1 MTDQDKVKKTI
12 YLDWNVFQDIFQSR
26 KGDRLLE
33 NINAAK
39 LKGFVVP
46 FSHAHISDLSRCS
59 SERYINSDLDKINLL
74 TDSTLITRVE
84 AGSKFITGTASAH
97 DVYKV
102 NRNDVPVSP
111 DLTSILIVF
120 ESYEVDRS
128 LISKN
133 NIILPYL
140 DKFGNRMCPE
150 LLVLLIQ
157 DLISNVFADY
167 KVQRDF
173 RSSFAEIVKIGNPA
187 NQAILD
193 APLYK
198 NLFSSKEE
206 IEGNFLGLVESFL
219 SITGKNTKS
228 IGKEELFTSAYGLL
242 DFFPAFKEKIE
253 KRNNINNM
261 LTDGLHVYIAS
272 RCSYFVGGDEK
283 MLEKAKVIY
292 KTFGEKTRILDV
304 EKFIKDIEF

>member
-26 KGDRLLE
+26 RGDRLLE

-46 FSHAHISDLSRCS
+46 FSHAHMSDLSRCS
-59 SERYINSDLDKINLL
+59 SETYIDSDLDKIDLL

-84 AGSKFITGTASAH
+84 SSTKFVTGKASAR

-102 NRNDVPVSP
+102 NHKDVSTGP
-111 DLTSILIVF
+111 DLPSIIIGF
-120 ESYEVDRS
+120 ESYEVDRGLVS
-128 LISKN
+128 EN
-133 NIILPYL
+133 NMMLPYL

-150 LLVLLIQ
+150 LLILLIE
-157 DLISNVFADY
+157 DLVLNVFTDY

-173 RSSFAEIVKIGNPA
+173 RGSFAEIVKIGNPA
-187 NQAILD
+187 NQRLLD
-193 APLYK
+193 MPLYK
-198 NLFSSKEE
+198 SIFSSKEE
-206 IEGNFLGLVESFL
+206 IEGNFLELVESLL

-228 IGKEELFTSAYGLL
+228 IGKEELYTTAYGLL
-242 DFFPAFKEKIE
+242 DFFPVFKEKIE

-283 MLEKAKVIY
+283 MLEKAKLIY
-292 KTFGEKTRILDV
+292 KAFGEKTKILDV
-304 EKFIKDIEF
+304 DKFSNNVEF